1 MLLNKLTITRNTEV
15 VPDERSSAH
24 YLAGIHESLQ
34 QLAQRF
40 EKELTEKQAQLD
52 KKDKE
57 IQRLNVAFKQKALL
71 VSELY
76 TEIETLKRNN
86 EGHRQL
92 NVKLLEDIS
101 RKQQDIEWYKRTYE
115 SRSLLGTLKEKI
127 FGKSLRK
134 G

>member
-1 MLLNKLTITRNTEV
+1 MLLNKLTVTRNPEV
-15 VPDERSSAH
+15 VPDEQSAAH

-34 QLAQRF
+34 QLTQRF
-40 EKELTEKQAQLD
+40 ETELADKQLQIDNKE
-52 KKDKE
+52 KE
-57 IQRLNVAFKQKALL
+57 IKRLNVAFKQKALQ

-76 TEIETLKRNN
+76 SEIEALKRNN

-92 NVKLLEDIS
+92 NAKLLEDLS

-127 FGKSLRK
+127 FGKSLRS
-134 G
+134 